1 MLTRLKTLLL
11 LALCQTA
18 GDERSAAIELSRANV
33 FRGQEEVVTA
43 NQCADENEDK
53 DTDETRPA
61 KRAQPCE
68 CIRPSV
74 VPRGLGF
81 GWPGL
86 TDERV

>member
-1 MLTRLKTLLL
+1 MLSD
-11 LALCQTA
+11 ADEVEDSTA
-18 GDERSAAIELSRANV
+18 TGIVPNRG
-33 FRGQEEVVTA
+33 GQEEVVTA

-53 DTDETRPA
+53 DADETRPA